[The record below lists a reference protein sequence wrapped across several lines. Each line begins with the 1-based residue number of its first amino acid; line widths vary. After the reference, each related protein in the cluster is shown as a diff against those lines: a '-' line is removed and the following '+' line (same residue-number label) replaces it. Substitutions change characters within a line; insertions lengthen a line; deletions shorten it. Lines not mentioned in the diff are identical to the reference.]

1 MYKNLMID
9 IETLDTAPENKAVI
23 VSVGMVKF
31 NLLDEDTWET
41 IESEPTR
48 CGYWV
53 LPIEP
58 QLKAGRTIGPSTL
71 LWWINQI
78 RTGHPD
84 AAEIF
89 SPRAQHWDL
98 ESNEFRNVSHD
109 LLLKLNEMDTF
120 ADDGGLYAW
129 AKPAHFDLPK
139 MESLFG
145 TYKMTFPIPWYM
157 YKCMAGVKAAAAVL
171 EVPRPKFK
179 TKGNVQHHA
188 LWDAKAQVLELQ
200 GWFHN
205 MRR

>member
-1 MYKNLMID
+1 M
-9 IETLDTAPENKAVI
+9 

-41 IESEPTR
+41 IESEPDR
-48 CGYWV
+48 SGYWV

-58 QLKAGRTIGPSTL
+58 QLKRGRTIGASTL

-84 AAEIF
+84 AAGIF
-89 SPRAQHWDL
+89 SPLAQLWDL
-98 ESNEFRNVSHD
+98 ESNKFNTDIEKSMYMK
-109 LLLKLNEMDTF
+109 LLHMTTF
-120 ADDGGLYAW
+120 ADDDLYGW

-139 MESLFG
+139 MASLFE
-145 TYKMTFPIPWYM
+145 TFEVEFPIPWYM
-157 YKCMAGVKAAAAVL
+157 HKCMSGVKAVGAVL

-179 TKGNVQHHA
+179 TKGNVKHHA
-188 LWDAKAQVLELQ
+188 LWDATSQVLELQ

-205 MRR
+205 MKR